1 MSEANNR
8 GVHGGENVFAL
19 QGDPANP
26 ARLRAH
32 MKTEQALG
40 TPEEQSF
47 ERARQLAGPSEP
59 VQQPERVQA
68 PQLSE

>member
-1 MSEANNR
+1 
-8 GVHGGENVFAL
+8 
-19 QGDPANP
+19 
-26 ARLRAH
+26 

-68 PQLSE
+68 QQLSE

>member
-8 GVHGGENVFAL
+8 GVHGGENVFVV

-26 ARLRAH
+26 AHLRAH